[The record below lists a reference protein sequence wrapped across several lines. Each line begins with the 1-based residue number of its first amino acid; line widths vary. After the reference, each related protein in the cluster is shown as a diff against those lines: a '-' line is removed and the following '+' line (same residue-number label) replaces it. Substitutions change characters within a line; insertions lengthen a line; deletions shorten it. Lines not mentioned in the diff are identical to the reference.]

1 MCARAPEAS
10 PGVARSRGFQRPPLR
25 SGRGIRER
33 PQMSR
38 RPSAHAK
45 DRCDEH
51 CSPVC
56 EPALWVESALHDRGM
71 GGQTVQVPW
80 EVLHVARSGQRFVV
94 SLLQPLTPQASPPE
108 DKSPSAS
115 TARAFPSEHAQ
126 AALLLAVRGVRDP
139 GSGQRAG
146 CQDQCEELQRHHD
159 PRPSSTAEV
168 DTRFAH
174 RSHLLES
181 PKPVIPQFT
190 PL

>member
-10 PGVARSRGFQRPPLR
+10 PGVARSRGFQRPPLH
-25 SGRGIRER
+25 SDRGIRER

-45 DRCDEH
+45 DRCDAH
-51 CSPVC
+51 CSPGC
-56 EPALWVESALHDRGM
+56 EPALRAESALHNRGM

-115 TARAFPSEHAQ
+115 AARALLTNMRRLPRCLRREGYVLQAMGREPAAWSSVKSYNDTTTHATHP
-126 AALLLAVRGVRDP
+126 LLKWTRVLPIDLT
-139 GSGQRAG
+139 SWS
-146 CQDQCEELQRHHD
+146 LQ
-159 PRPSSTAEV
+159 S
-168 DTRFAH
+168 
-174 RSHLLES
+174 
-181 PKPVIPQFT
+181 Q
-190 PL
+190 